1 MIYTV
6 FPKENDSCNAP
17 ADFSTFEQALS
28 YCKEKGYVAGRDC
41 VIESTTGDCE

>member
-6 FPKENDSCNAP
+6 FPKECDCSNAP
-17 ADFSTFEQALS
+17 TDFSTFEQALA

-41 VIESTTGDCE
+41 VIECTSGNCE